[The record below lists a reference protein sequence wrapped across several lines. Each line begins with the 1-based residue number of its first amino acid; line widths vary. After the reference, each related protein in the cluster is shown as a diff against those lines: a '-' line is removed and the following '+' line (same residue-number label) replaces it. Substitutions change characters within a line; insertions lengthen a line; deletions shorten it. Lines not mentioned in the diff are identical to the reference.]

1 MKTNIYIT
9 VDTETSIGGAFSNPL
24 LKPVGK
30 EKRIYGKIAGEHY
43 GIPLIMDIADS
54 YGLKITFF
62 VEVLNHYYFG
72 KEDNYEVCQYILKR
86 GHDVQLHLHP
96 NYLNFKLDEPQKLIY
111 SDNMYD
117 YDLETQTQLI
127 KEGKELLKEFG
138 VNNPLAF
145 RAGNYGADINTLK
158 ALKKNDIK
166 IDSSYN
172 LSIPHKYIKITKR
185 KINDSDEIKGVFE
198 FPITCFKIKFL
209 NQEYIKPLDINGVSF
224 SEIRKTIESLSENKV
239 NNIVI
244 ILHSFSFINNY
255 DLQYNNLKIRKR
267 IIKRFE
273 RVCEFISGNEK
284 IDNLTFSE
292 TKSLGNKNN
301 IKGAGDLPRLSPLY
315 RLEHYLNC
323 FFED

>member
-117 YDLETQTQLI
+117 YDLDTQVELI

-138 VNNPLAF
+138 VNNPVAF
-145 RAGNYGADINTLK
+145 RAGNYGFNLDTLK
-158 ALKKNDIK
+158 ALKENSFLY
-166 IDSSYN
+166 DSSYSFTFCSNRKDFFN
-172 LSIPHKYIKITKR
+172 LFT
-185 KINDSDEIKGVFE
+185 NDVVNFNNIYE
-198 FPITCFKIKFL
+198 FPITNFL
-209 NQEYIKPLDINGVSF
+209 PLIYKNSIRTRPLDINAAGFDEMKKVLLWANDTK
-224 SEIRKTIESLSENKV
+224 IKNITI
-239 NNIVI
+239 IM
-244 ILHSFSFINNY
+244 HSFSFINSM
-255 DLQYNNLKIRKR
+255 DIQYANCKPRKI
-267 IIKRFE
+267 IISRFKKLCDFLSLNKFKYN
-273 RVCEFISGNEK
+273 VSTFEK
-284 IDNLTFSE
+284 INMSE
-292 TKSLGNKNN
+292 LLNN
-301 IKGAGDLPRLSPLY
+301 QDFESFFKMPLFPTVK
-315 RLEHYLNC
+315 RMAEQLL
-323 FFED
+323 